1 MYKISILKDQVT
13 TNEAI
18 FETLDLANNWLEKGQ
33 SLEWWGKSE
42 QQELDSEGVPTGN
55 VIPAEYEVIIQDIST
70 EIEQEKTNAECLKY
84 LQETDYYIVRFM
96 ETGKEVPQEVLDKR
110 AEARLKIVK

>member
-1 MYKISILKDQVT
+1 MIQVKTFKNKIEIYT
-13 TNEAI
+13 AT
-18 FETLDLANNWLEKGQ
+18 FETLDLANAWIE
-33 SLEWWGKSE
+33 EGKQTDLFGTPEESE
-42 QQELDSEGVPTGN
+42 I
-55 VIPAEYEVIIQDIST
+55 VIKDIT
-70 EIEQEKTNAECLKY
+70 AEIEQEKTNAECLKY